1 MGKNF
6 QANYSLFLEEENLNK
21 LKLLS
26 QAGGVSMA
34 RIVNNLVADYVKKF
48 SAELAE
54 LKHATRTASLKI
66 KTKFFGENV
75 KKISIKKIPTNT
87 GACIAALLNDD
98 DQLVAAVKI
107 EKVDEEKAKEFIQK
121 AMSTIGNTSYEI
133 ARDEKSIVIT
143 VEEQTLSQEFED
155 ASTAER
161 VESFI
166 DEVIAQITKKAFQ
179 NQEI

>member
-54 LKHATRTASLKI
+54 IENVTRTAARKV
-66 KTKFFGENV
+66 KEKFFGENV
-75 KKISIKKIPTNT
+75 KKILIKKLPTND
-87 GACIAALLNDD
+87 GARLVAVLND
-98 DQLVAAVKI
+98 QIIVAIKV

-121 AMSTIGNTSYEI
+121 AMSAIGSNSSYEI
-133 ARDEKSIVIT
+133 RRTEKSIVVT
-143 VEEQTLSQEFED
+143 VEEKTLSQEFED

-161 VESFI
+161 VEGLI